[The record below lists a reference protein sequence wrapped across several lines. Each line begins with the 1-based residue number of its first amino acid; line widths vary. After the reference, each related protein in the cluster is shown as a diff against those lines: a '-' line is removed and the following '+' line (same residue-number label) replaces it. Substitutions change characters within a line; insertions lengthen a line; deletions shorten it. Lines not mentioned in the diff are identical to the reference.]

1 MRSFLQRSAPVLG
14 WFCLVAVAA
23 ACNTGRNRARLP
35 DGSYEVKCEGS
46 LATCLLQMEQVCAD
60 AGYDVLRASEK
71 RERAGPL
78 ELQTEIVRSQGI
90 VRCRKAN
97 ALLTIQT
104 QPPEPTPAP
113 VATEA
118 APPLPDH
125 APLPPL
131 HAPPSAAAP
140 APSAAPP
147 SAPSAPPA
155 PTPNPS
161 STPPAV
167 P

>member
-118 APPLPDH
+118 PPLPDH